1 MKSIQCTL
9 RKISVA
15 IICAGLMIIA
25 LVGCQSSISNTEAT
39 TKMPDPTT
47 NASAPFPFNNLK
59 EETLITVLEV
69 PVGTG
74 DGELSYGDIG
84 DNKIAASGPSDFA
97 VAANGDVYILD
108 NYHGNGDDRISVY
121 SQGIW
126 ERNIDYSAIV
136 SYGINLTILDDSLYV
151 FDHNY
156 YQGDAYIIKMTLA
169 GDLQDKYVFSREDT
183 PSDVWRLINMDDQV
197 VVAAYNACYELDDAT
212 KKAKKSGQM
221 IGDAFMDMYRR
232 KVTFGHLSWT
242 VPIESLQIL
251 PTPIGKTD
259 KDELFVAYGGAEYI
273 CKCDVN
279 GEPVSIVKLDELLKE
294 TVHIRSS
301 FYVAADGTLYIMV
314 GHQDAVRVYMV
325 Q

>member
-1 MKSIQCTL
+1 MIT
-9 RKISVA
+9 
-15 IICAGLMIIA
+15 CAVLMIIM
-25 LVGCQSSISNTEAT
+25 LVGCQTNTANSEAT

-47 NASAPFPFNNLK
+47 QTSEPFSFSKLK
-59 EETLITVLEV
+59 EATLMTVLEV
-69 PVGTG
+69 PVGTA

-84 DNKIAASGPSDFA
+84 DNGVAASGPSDFA

-121 SQGIW
+121 SQGKW
-126 ERNIDYSAIV
+126 ERDIDYSAIIA
-136 SYGINLTILDDSLYV
+136 YGINLTIFDDNLYV

-169 GDLQDKYVFSREDT
+169 GELQDKYVFSSEDT
-183 PSDVWRLINMDDQV
+183 PIDVWRLIAIDDRV
-197 VVAAYNACYELDDAT
+197 VVVTYNACYELDDSA
-212 KKAKKSGQM
+212 KKAIKSNM
-221 IGDAFMDMYRR
+221 LVSDEFADMYRR
-232 KVTFGHLSWT
+232 KVTFGHSSWT
-242 VPIESLQIL
+242 VLIENRQIL

-259 KDELFVAYGGAEYI
+259 KDELFVAYGGNEYI
-273 CKCDVN
+273 CKCDVT

-294 TVHIRSS
+294 TVYIRSS

-314 GHQDAVRVYMV
+314 GHQDAVRVYKV

>member
-25 LVGCQSSISNTEAT
+25 LAGCQSSISNTEAT
-39 TKMPDPTT
+39 TKMPDQTN

-59 EETLITVLEV
+59 EATLITVLEV

-121 SQGIW
+121 SQGKW
-126 ERNIDYSAIV
+126 ERNIDYSTVI

-169 GDLQDKYVFSREDT
+169 GELLDKYVFSREDT
-183 PSDVWRLINMDDQV
+183 PIDVWRLIVIDDRVFV
-197 VVAAYNACYELDDAT
+197 VTYNSCYELDDSA
-212 KKAKKSGQM
+212 KKAIKSDLLV
-221 IGDAFMDMYRR
+221 GDEYVDMYRR
-232 KVTFGHLSWT
+232 KVAFGHLSWT

-259 KDELFVAYGGAEYI
+259 KDGLFVAYGGDKYI
-273 CKCDVN
+273 CKCDIN

-325 Q
+325 L

>member
-1 MKSIQCTL
+1 MIT
-9 RKISVA
+9 
-15 IICAGLMIIA
+15 CAVLMIM
-25 LVGCQSSISNTEAT
+25 LVGCQTNTANSEAT

-47 NASAPFPFNNLK
+47 QTSEPFSFSKLK
-59 EETLITVLEV
+59 EATLMTVLEV

-84 DNKIAASGPSDFA
+84 DNGVAASGPSDFA

-126 ERNIDYSAIV
+126 ERNLDYSAIV

-169 GDLQDKYVFSREDT
+169 GDLQDKYLFSREDT
-183 PSDVWRLINMDDQV
+183 PIEVWRLINMDDQV

-212 KKAKKSGQM
+212 KKAKKSDLM
-221 IGDAFMDMYRR
+221 IDDEFVDMYRR

-242 VPIESLQIL
+242 VPIESLQTL

-259 KDELFVAYGGAEYI
+259 KDELYVAYGGAEYI

-294 TVHIRSS
+294 TVYIRSS

-314 GHQDAVRVYMV
+314 GHQDAVRVYIV